1 MTADPPL
8 LPGAVKLTIAKPFP
22 RTELTPVG
30 ASGSVADVTA
40 ADAAADDSTPLPTAF
55 VACAVNVYV
64 GPFVQPG
71 AVQGLA
77 EHDAE
82 PLGAPV
88 TVHPV
93 IAEPPLL
100 AGR

>member
-1 MTADPPL
+1 VTADPPL

-22 RTELTPVG
+22 RTEFTPAG
-30 ASGSVADVTA
+30 ASGTVAGVTA
-40 ADAAADDSTPLPTAF
+40 ADADDSTPLPTAF

-64 GPFVQPG
+64 GLFVQPV

>member
-40 ADAAADDSTPLPTAF
+40 ADDSTPLPTAF

-64 GPFVQPG
+64 GLFVQPV